1 MRFNAQFILRF
12 GINLVEP
19 EIAITM
25 RKLIYTLLIITLL
38 IINSTI
44 SKAKHTQKEQDKPF
58 DILGIGLSEI
68 DVLSFVDDEYIK
80 RHLTIPYDIPKGK
93 LSFTDEKTWNSLKN
107 SLKEF
112 TLLPS
117 GEIAS
122 LLFVY
127 SSLGGKSAF
136 STVLAHDEYGEH
148 FLNNIKTLG
157 ISLTNTSP
165 ILAEKTVANL
175 VYVTPDGATTHVSV
189 NGNGTKISQKDIKY
203 HQIKDFKMV
212 ITESSL
218 WDGGAQSRAIMRAF
232 NVAKKVSTKRVFL
245 LSDSLFARQ
254 YKEDFIK
261 LTERIDILIAS
272 QKSMFELLGVKD
284 VQKMIEAVSKLK
296 ILVLVTN
303 GSKGAIAIRGSE
315 VYYIKPNAVES
326 GKIIDKTGSQAAFAA
341 GFLYNY
347 IHGKSIEESG
357 ELAARAAS
365 YIIQQIGS
373 NPKNNL
379 SEILNGNSNN

>member
-1 MRFNAQFILRF
+1 
-12 GINLVEP
+12 
-19 EIAITM
+19 M
-25 RKLIYTLLIITLL
+25 RKLIYTLLTITLL
-38 IINSTI
+38 ITI
-44 SKAKHTQKEQDKPF
+44 SKPVSARLIQKEQDKPY

-80 RHLTIPYDIPKGK
+80 RHLTIPYDMPKGK
-93 LSFTDEKTWNSLKN
+93 LSFTDDKTWNSLKD

-136 STVLAHDEYGEH
+136 STVLARDEYGEY
-148 FLNNIKTLG
+148 FLNNIKNLG

-165 ILAEKTVANL
+165 ITAEKTVANL
-175 VYVTPDGATTHVSV
+175 VYVTPDGVTTYVGVKS
-189 NGNGTKISQKDIKY
+189 NGIKISQQDIKY
-203 HQIKDFKMV
+203 HQIKDFKVV

-232 NVAKKVSTKRVFL
+232 NIAKKVSTKRVFL
-245 LSDSLFARQ
+245 LSDSLFAKQ
-254 YKEDFIK
+254 YKDDFIK
-261 LTERIDILIAS
+261 LTEQIDILIAS
-272 QKSMFELLGVKD
+272 QKSMFELLEVRD
-284 VQKMIEAVSKLK
+284 VQKMIDKARKLK

-315 VYYIKPNAVES
+315 VYYIKANTVES
-326 GKIIDKTGSQAAFAA
+326 SKIIDKTGSQAAFAA
-341 GFLYNY
+341 GFLCNY
-347 IHGKSIEESG
+347 IDG
-357 ELAARAAS
+357 
-365 YIIQQIGS
+365 
-373 NPKNNL
+373 NP
-379 SEILNGNSNN
+379 